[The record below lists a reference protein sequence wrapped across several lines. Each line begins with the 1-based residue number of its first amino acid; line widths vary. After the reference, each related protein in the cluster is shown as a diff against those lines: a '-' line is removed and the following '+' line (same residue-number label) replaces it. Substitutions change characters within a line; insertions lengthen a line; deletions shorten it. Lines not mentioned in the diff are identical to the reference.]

1 VGWGVKRLS
10 GWDAMLLY
18 SETPNVPTHTM
29 KIAVV
34 DTNDSDRQFTFDLF
48 RHIVQRRLPV
58 LEPLRYQLINVPLKL
73 HHPMWLEDCDVD
85 LDYHLR
91 RVTVPSPGGRREMD
105 DLIGKIAQAPL
116 DRSRPL
122 WEAYFVDGMADRKV
136 ALIVKVHHALADG
149 VASANLLARAMDPK
163 GPTHGGD
170 VKARTPPSRAALVS
184 AAGRDHL
191 EQIKRLP
198 AVIRDTVSGVAKVRR
213 RSSERGKHPE
223 LAKAFSSPPTFIN
236 HSVSPG
242 RRFATAT
249 LALSD
254 VKQTT
259 KHLGITINDL
269 VLSISAGALRDL
281 LLRYDGK
288 ADQPIIASV
297 PVNTD
302 PSPRRISGNAI
313 GGMFVS
319 LPVQL
324 DDPSERVSLVSVS
337 TGIAK
342 ENTKLLGA
350 DLLGRWTA
358 YTPPPIAPAAFR
370 WLAKREAQMKLYN
383 VSVSNVRGP
392 DERGRV
398 GGASIGEFYSVGPL
412 TPGTGMNITVWSY
425 VDQVNISVLTDD
437 RSVGD
442 AHEVTDAM
450 LQEFAEIRCSSGLS
464 SKLTEVETAMAQ
476 AVNARQGEKQA
487 HGGRW

>member
-1 VGWGVKRLS
+1 
-10 GWDAMLLY
+10 
-18 SETPNVPTHTM
+18 
-29 KIAVV
+29 
-34 DTNDSDRQFTFDLF
+34 
-48 RHIVQRRLPV
+48 
-58 LEPLRYQLINVPLKL
+58 
-73 HHPMWLEDCDVD
+73 
-85 LDYHLR
+85 
-91 RVTVPSPGGRREMD
+91 
-105 DLIGKIAQAPL
+105 
-116 DRSRPL
+116 
-122 WEAYFVDGMADRKV
+122 
-136 ALIVKVHHALADG
+136 
-149 VASANLLARAMDPK
+149 
-163 GPTHGGD
+163 

-198 AVIRDTVSGVAKVRR
+198 AVIRDTAYGVAKVRR
-213 RSSERGKHPE
+213 RSRERGKHLG
-223 LAKAFSSPPTFIN
+223 LATPFSSPPTFIN

-259 KHLGITINDL
+259 KQLGITINDL

-288 ADQPIIASV
+288 ADQPIVASV

-302 PSPRRISGNAI
+302 TSPARISGNAL
-313 GGMFVS
+313 GAMFVS

-337 TGIAK
+337 TGIGK
-342 ENTKLLGA
+342 ENTRLLGA

-358 YTPPPIAPAAFR
+358 YTPPPVAPAAFR

-383 VSVSNVRGP
+383 VSVSNVCGP
-392 DERGRV
+392 TERGRV

-425 VDQVNISVLTDD
+425 ADQVNISVLTDD

-442 AHEVTDAM
+442 SHEVTDAM
-450 LQEFAEIRCSSGLS
+450 LQEFAEIRCSCGLS
-464 SKLTEVETAMAQ
+464 SELTEVETAMAQ
-476 AVNARQGEKQA
+476 ADDAGRGENQA
-487 HGGRW
+487 QGGRW